1 MRRGIMSRPGDAR
14 QTLTWGMGIG
24 VLYLVT
30 VVISLQQGWIP
41 YRILYDGIIFIPYHW
56 AHPPQELAK
65 DNQPPVPG
73 TALVP
78 LGPLGVQ
85 PGSVTTGD
93 GQATVV
99 FAENA
104 VARQV
109 GESSMKVSLTPVDPS
124 DVFSSPQG
132 MRFDSNPY
140 RIDAVYASSGKS
152 VTLRTPAS
160 VVLRYATGAT
170 EMAWFSGSGWKALQ
184 TIAYAGG
191 LQVVTART
199 PSLGTFTAVI
209 PKNVPYPIPV
219 TWTWWKIIIVAVA
232 LILALTIG
240 FGPLIVRRRG
250 RHASQV

>member
-1 MRRGIMSRPGDAR
+1 MSRPGDVR
-14 QTLTWGMGIG
+14 QTFTWGMGIG

-104 VARQV
+104 VAPQV
-109 GESSMKVSLTPVDPS
+109 GESSIKVSLTPVDPS
-124 DVFSSPQG
+124 DVFSPPQG

-209 PKNVPYPIPV
+209 SKNVPYPIPV
-219 TWTWWKIIIVAVA
+219 MWTWWKIVIIAVA
-232 LILALTIG
+232 LILALAIG
-240 FGPLIVRRRG
+240 FAPLIVRRRG
-250 RHASQV
+250 SHADHV